1 MACVAAHVRF
11 NNISSIMDCVSCEK
25 CRLWG
30 KLQILGIRSAI
41 KILLT
46 PLEELDS
53 FESKDLD
60 PSGSTCSTSE
70 AVRKG
75 VLGRDE
81 VIALVNTLNQFS
93 NSLLFAAEASAEERP
108 PLLEKD

>member
-46 PLEELDS
+46 PLEELDA

-60 PSGSTCSTSE
+60 PAGSTCSTSE

>member
-1 MACVAAHVRF
+1 
-11 NNISSIMDCVSCEK
+11 MDCVSCEK

-46 PLEELDS
+46 PLEELAAFQSTDS
-53 FESKDLD
+53 D
-60 PSGSTCSTSE
+60 PAGSTCRTSE
-70 AVRKG
+70 ADREG
-75 VLGRDE
+75 VLGREE

-93 NSLLFAAEASAEERP
+93 NSLLFAAEASAEEVQP
-108 PLLEKD
+108 VSS

>member
-1 MACVAAHVRF
+1 MAGVVAPVRF

-46 PLEELDS
+46 PLEELDAFHS
-53 FESKDLD
+53 RDFD
-60 PSGSTCSTSE
+60 PAGSTCSTSE
-70 AVRKG
+70 AARKR

-81 VIALVNTLNQFS
+81 VIALLNTLNQFS
-93 NSLLFAAEASAEERP
+93 NSLLFAAEASAMEVEASSSP
-108 PLLEKD
+108 